1 MNVSQLMRSLIGDL
15 RASDA
20 KTLDLKVGEIV
31 KGTVLKLLANQEA
44 LININGLSVKA
55 KLEAP
60 LSQGQMTMLQVQ
72 PETNQGQLVLKP
84 LGSSQVQIANES
96 LADLLK
102 NFGLKDQLA
111 GRQLIQHMHQE
122 GIPLTKENVNR
133 LAPLLT
139 RIPEHIPSN
148 QWIQSGILGM
158 QRGLPLTEQTL
169 MALHQVLFGKPMDQ
183 VSKQLQ
189 IQVNSWIQ
197 ANPESGSSPTYRSI
211 IQLQD
216 GLQQIL
222 SSTAVKGGNAVSS
235 HTTSSINTPV
245 PNATAPNQTIQQIV
259 NPSVTADPVGRHA
272 VLASNLSLPENVARP
287 PEMTLRLQEQVMQL
301 KPASPT
307 SALIAQPPNQSISN
321 TTASANTNVLQGDHE
336 QRNTN
341 QQPIH
346 VSVNSTMASSSEAG
360 VPRVASDQTWI
371 SNILKLLGIEHEQQT
386 AKLTGKPD
394 IFNER
399 LNFEKQFS
407 GKVDGLLHD
416 RIQADIVRQAQ
427 ATPWDS
433 IKSVIMQMR
442 LMEELPPALRENA
455 QQLLQHIT
463 GQQLFMTADRS
474 SHFSHLTLFFPL
486 LDEDGDQTAA
496 INIQSRKGKHGEIDA
511 ENCRMLFDLN
521 MNSLGNTLID
531 VQVTN
536 KIISLQ
542 VHNDHPFISQLLEE
556 GRESISEALHKV
568 GYQLSSVKSVPYP
581 EPSNSSEK
589 ANINPNVNA
598 AKSSLYSAKP
608 YKGMDVRV

>member
-44 LININGLSVKA
+44 LVNINGLSVKA

-102 NFGLKDQLA
+102 NFGLKDQLT

-133 LAPLLT
+133 MMPLLT

-148 QWIQSGILGM
+148 QWIQSGILAM

-183 VSKQLQ
+183 VASQLQ
-189 IQVNSWIQ
+189 IQINNWIQ

-222 SSTAVKGGNAVSS
+222 SSTAVKGGNTVSS
-235 HTTSSINTPV
+235 HTTSSINTSV

-259 NPSVTADPVGRHA
+259 NPSVTADSVGRQA
-272 VLASNLSLPENVARP
+272 VLASNLSLPENVTRPRP
-287 PEMTLRLQEQVMQL
+287 PEMTLRLQEHIMQL

-307 SALIAQPPNQSISN
+307 SALTAQPPKQSISN
-321 TTASANTNVLQGDHE
+321 ITASANTNVLQGDHE

-341 QQPIH
+341 QQSIH

-360 VPRVASDQTWI
+360 VPRVAPDQSWI

-386 AKLTGKPD
+386 AKLTGKPEL
-394 IFNER
+394 FN
-399 LNFEKQFS
+399 
-407 GKVDGLLHD
+407 D
-416 RIQADIVRQAQ
+416 R
-427 ATPWDS
+427 
-433 IKSVIMQMR
+433 
-442 LMEELPPALRENA
+442 
-455 QQLLQHIT
+455 
-463 GQQLFMTADRS
+463 
-474 SHFSHLTLFFPL
+474 
-486 LDEDGDQTAA
+486 
-496 INIQSRKGKHGEIDA
+496 
-511 ENCRMLFDLN
+511 
-521 MNSLGNTLID
+521 GN
-531 VQVTN
+531 
-536 KIISLQ
+536 
-542 VHNDHPFISQLLEE
+542 
-556 GRESISEALHKV
+556 
-568 GYQLSSVKSVPYP
+568 
-581 EPSNSSEK
+581 
-589 ANINPNVNA
+589 
-598 AKSSLYSAKP
+598 
-608 YKGMDVRV
+608 